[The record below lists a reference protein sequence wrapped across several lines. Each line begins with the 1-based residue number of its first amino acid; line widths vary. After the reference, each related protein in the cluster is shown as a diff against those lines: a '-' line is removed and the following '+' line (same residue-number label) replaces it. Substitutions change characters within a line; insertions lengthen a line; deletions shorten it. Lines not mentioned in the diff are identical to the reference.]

1 MLFGIIQDGGVWGG
15 CSDAARSR
23 SARWGPL
30 EHLAPEKRDILVG
43 LAVTELAG
51 MMGDEAGRREL
62 DLAALNAMHK
72 SLDRLGART

>member
-1 MLFGIIQDGGVWGG
+1 V
-15 CSDAARSR
+15 
-23 SARWGPL
+23 GPL

-62 DLAALNAMHK
+62 DRAALNAMRK
-72 SLDRLGART
+72 SLDRLGARA

>member
-1 MLFGIIQDGGVWGG
+1 
-15 CSDAARSR
+15 
-23 SARWGPL
+23 
-30 EHLAPEKRDILVG
+30 
-43 LAVTELAG
+43 VTELAG